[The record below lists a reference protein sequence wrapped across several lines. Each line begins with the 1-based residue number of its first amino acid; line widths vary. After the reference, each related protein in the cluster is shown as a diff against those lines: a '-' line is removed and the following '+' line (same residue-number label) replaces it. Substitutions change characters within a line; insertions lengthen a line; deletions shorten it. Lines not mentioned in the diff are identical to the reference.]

1 MESEQKFA
9 IFISDAPRGRKWGAI
24 LSMIAAIVLAVALFV
39 PSFSFGVPGSTELI
53 ESYGVSTDS
62 MEEAREELAQ
72 LMPEEAEPVADILMG
87 DKISVEAYLIKY
99 EPSFQNYM
107 NYLSNGDSAATSG
120 IVGILLL
127 VLLIVFI
134 LVSLVCALYTIN
146 TVSFIM
152 AVCTIAGI
160 LLVYMLRFRAGF
172 FNFVK
177 AMESTED
184 MEAIA
189 NFALGVIIHIGLPL
203 ILLLALA
210 GILQIIGLV
219 LSYAIRD
226 DREDE
231 FGEDDLWA
239 ENETEGRN
247 LETGLAGDNAEA
259 DFGLKGSSRRDA
271 PAATLLQMNTNKK
284 FLIQNDSEQILGKG
298 PQADILLQNPVVSR
312 EHAKITCSGGRC
324 FLKDLGSK
332 NGTFLNERQLLVNET
347 VQLASGDYITL
358 GNEILKFEQ

>member
-24 LSMIAAIVLAVALFV
+24 LSMIAAIVLAAALFV
-39 PSFSFGVPGSTELI
+39 PSFSLGVPGLTESIETDEEST
-53 ESYGVSTDS
+53 SN
-62 MEEAREELAQ
+62 MEEVREELAQ
-72 LMPEEAEPVADILMG
+72 LLPEGSEPVADIYLG
-87 DKISVEAYLIKY
+87 EKISVASYLVKY
-99 EPSFQNYM
+99 EPAFQNYM
-107 NYLSNGDSAATSG
+107 NYLSDEDSAATG
-120 IVGILLL
+120 GMVGILLL

-134 LVSLVCALYTIN
+134 LVSLVCTLYTIN
-146 TVSFIM
+146 VVSFVM
-152 AVCTIAGI
+152 AVCAITGI
-160 LLVYMLRFRAGF
+160 LLVYMLRFRAQFLDLINDLVNPSAEMWYVAGIVF
-172 FNFVK
+172 
-177 AMESTED
+177 
-184 MEAIA
+184 
-189 NFALGVIIHIGLPL
+189 HIGLPL
-203 ILLLALA
+203 IILLGLA
-210 GILQIIGLV
+210 GILQIVGLV

-226 DREDE
+226 DRADE

-324 FLKDLGSK
+324 ILRDLGSK
-332 NGTFLNERQLLVNET
+332 NGTFLNERQLLANES

>member
-24 LSMIAAIVLAVALFV
+24 LSMIAAIVLAAALFV
-39 PSFSFGVPGSTELI
+39 PSFSLGVPGLTESIETDEEST
-53 ESYGVSTDS
+53 SN
-62 MEEAREELAQ
+62 MEEVREELAQ
-72 LMPEEAEPVADILMG
+72 LLPEGSEPVADIYLG
-87 DKISVEAYLIKY
+87 EKISVASYLVKY
-99 EPSFQNYM
+99 EPAFQNYM
-107 NYLSNGDSAATSG
+107 NYLSDEDSAATG
-120 IVGILLL
+120 GMVGILLL

-134 LVSLVCALYTIN
+134 LVSLVCTLYTIN
-146 TVSFIM
+146 VVSFVM
-152 AVCTIAGI
+152 AVCTITGI
-160 LLVYMLRFRAGF
+160 LLVYMLRFRAQF
-172 FNFVK
+172 LDLIN
-177 AMESTED
+177 
-184 MEAIA
+184 
-189 NFALGVIIHIGLPL
+189 ALVNPSAEMWYVVGIVFHIGLPL
-203 ILLLALA
+203 IILLGLA

>member
-24 LSMIAAIVLAVALFV
+24 LSMIAAIVLAAALFV
-39 PSFSFGVPGSTELI
+39 PSFSLGVPGLTESIETDEEST
-53 ESYGVSTDS
+53 SN
-62 MEEAREELAQ
+62 MEEVREELAQ
-72 LMPEEAEPVADILMG
+72 LLPEGSEPVADIYLG
-87 DKISVEAYLIKY
+87 EKISVASYLVKY
-99 EPSFQNYM
+99 EPAFQNYM
-107 NYLSNGDSAATSG
+107 NYLSDEDSAATG
-120 IVGILLL
+120 GMVGILLL

-134 LVSLVCALYTIN
+134 LVSLVCTLYTIN
-146 TVSFIM
+146 VVSFVM
-152 AVCTIAGI
+152 AVCAITGI
-160 LLVYMLRFRAGF
+160 LLVYMLRFRAQF
-172 FNFVK
+172 LDLIN
-177 AMESTED
+177 
-184 MEAIA
+184 
-189 NFALGVIIHIGLPL
+189 ALVNPSAEMWYVAGIVFHIGLPL
-203 ILLLALA
+203 IILLGLA
-210 GILQIIGLV
+210 GILQIVGLV
-219 LSYAIRD
+219 LSYVIRD
-226 DREDE
+226 DRADE

-324 FLKDLGSK
+324 ILRDLGSK
-332 NGTFLNERQLLVNET
+332 NGTFLNERQLLANES